1 VQEVTTLLI
10 YLSDVNSRCTA
21 YASRA
26 HSMSSVRRRTQGRRP
41 GGCRRA
47 VEDSDSIPPVWRV
60 PCPASAA
67 TRHKNLPS
75 DVSPKPVA
83 PFQILVPTLQNYSNR
98 FFGFCT
104 IGARRQRNAKN
115 LSWGPERLNNYSD
128 VVGKFAISADPHRP
142 LRDHFLGLKWKW
154 SRQELK
160 ASEKGGIS
168 LV

>member
-1 VQEVTTLLI
+1 MHRVCIESPLDVLGETANPRPPTWGLSEGGRGFGFDTTCL
-10 YLSDVNSRCTA
+10 
-21 YASRA
+21 ASSLPRVCC
-26 HSMSSVRRRTQGRRP
+26 HQTYKSSLG
-41 GGCRRA
+41 
-47 VEDSDSIPPVWRV
+47 
-60 PCPASAA
+60 
-67 TRHKNLPS
+67 S

-83 PFQILVPTLQNYSNR
+83 PFQILVSTLQNYSNR

-104 IGARRQRNAKN
+104 IGARRQRHAKN

-160 ASEKGGIS
+160 AWEKGGIS